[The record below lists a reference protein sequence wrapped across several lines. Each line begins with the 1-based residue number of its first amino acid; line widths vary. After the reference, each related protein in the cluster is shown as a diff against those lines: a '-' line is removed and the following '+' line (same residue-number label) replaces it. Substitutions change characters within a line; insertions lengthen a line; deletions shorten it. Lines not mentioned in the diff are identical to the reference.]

1 MSATVVSVVSRY
13 CLRDLRSLVV
23 MPDTICESSWRTGTM
38 SSSWVVS
45 WELDD
50 GAPEESMEVK
60 SMPLLMICSGYSDRV
75 ERSMSSM

>member
-1 MSATVVSVVSRY
+1 
-13 CLRDLRSLVV
+13 
-23 MPDTICESSWRTGTM
+23 MPDTIWEMSWRTGTM
-38 SSSWVVS
+38 PSSWVVS